1 MSRPPA
7 RKIIGS
13 EMYAITL
20 FRVESR
26 DERGRPEELTLIT
39 EDRIVELSEDPSKNQ
54 FIFAYI
60 REAELAKR

>member
-13 EMYAITL
+13 EMYALTM

-26 DERGRPEELTLIT
+26 DERGRPESLTLIPR
-39 EDRIVELSEDPSKNQ
+39 DRVVELSEDPEKNQ
-54 FIFAYI
+54 FILGYV
-60 REAELAKR
+60 REAELASR